1 MQKIW
6 VVFKHEFISV
16 IARRSYII
24 SLILLPLISSAIFL
38 VAAKMNQQSG
48 TQQNPIAE
56 IVTPKQSTLPE
67 GLVDHASI
75 IATIPIDV
83 QDKLV
88 LYTDESEAET
98 AMLAE
103 KISGYYVI
111 SADYLQSGEVLAYQK
126 DYNVMSG
133 MESSWVVEQVIRD
146 NLLDRVGVSRNNY
159 DTPIPDLSVHVQE
172 TNVQQPQQLNPDNG
186 LTFMI
191 PYVVSLLFYTI
202 IITTSSMLMNS
213 ITTEKENRVMEI
225 LLTSMTPET
234 MLIGKIVSRGV
245 VGLLQFALWGGTGW
259 LLLQASGQSFQV
271 PAEFQIQPSFLLWG
285 VLYLILGYFLYSVLM
300 ASVGALAPNMRE
312 SSQVTFLFVMPMI
325 IPLMFVSVFAQ
336 KPNAA
341 LPVFLSYFPLTSPI
355 AMMMRLSVTS
365 VPVWSLLLSALLLG
379 VTAYLC
385 LRLIAGI
392 FRADVLL
399 SSGSLNIKRFFKAVF
414 QQNRA

>member
-56 IVTPKQSTLPE
+56 IVTPKQSILPE

-191 PYVVSLLFYTI
+191 PYVVSLLFYII